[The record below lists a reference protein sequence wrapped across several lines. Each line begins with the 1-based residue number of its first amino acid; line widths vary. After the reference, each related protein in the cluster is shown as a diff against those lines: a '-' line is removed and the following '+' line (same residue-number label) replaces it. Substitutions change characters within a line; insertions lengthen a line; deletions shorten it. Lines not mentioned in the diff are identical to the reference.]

1 VTAALLVVPEVCGGK
16 RGRLLPASRGGRLL
30 LSPASTR
37 LASRKR
43 RPRPRGQHTMA
54 PCWPHVSAITS
65 APSAKQIVR
74 SRCSLRRRVKIV
86 DECDGATR
94 AGALLDELAATA
106 TAGRLRARA
115 DATEAELY
123 RASGFAVEPIGS
135 DLFDCVRILVSR
147 PADAHVVSAVTL
159 GDVEQAIRAS
169 WCRETSCEAD
179 WSEAHPARGQCD
191 VTALLVRELLRG
203 EILVANV
210 LLSGRRIDRHAW
222 NRLPSGLTLDLTREQ
237 FVCGETFEEPVARE
251 PLGLMR
257 ARERYA
263 LLAERV
269 RAALQPSEPR
279 LAADPF
285 R

>member
-1 VTAALLVVPEVCGGK
+1 VALVDL
-16 RGRLLPASRGGRLL
+16 RGREEECDVLDLLARVDAARVRGTVPIGW
-30 LSPASTR
+30 
-37 LASRKR
+37 
-43 RPRPRGQHTMA
+43 QEE
-54 PCWPHVSAITS
+54 
-65 APSAKQIVR
+65 
-74 SRCSLRRRVKIV
+74 RRVVACVGVERASDEEVALRFLAIA

-123 RASGFAVEPIGS
+123 RASGFSVEPIGS

-147 PADAHVVSAVTL
+147 PADAHAVSAVTL

-191 VTALLVRELLRG
+191 VTALLVRELLGG
-203 EILVANV
+203 EILIANV
-210 LLSGRRIDRHAW
+210 LLNGRRIDRHAW

-285 R
+285 G